1 MSKATERKVG
11 ATGGSDRQPDLNVL
25 MDANGAYFDA
35 ALKSSEALFRGMA
48 ALQQEIVQLASQR
61 LQEGFEMSR
70 SLAGCSDPSQAFGMQ
85 CDAARKATEQFLA
98 ETGKLMTLS
107 AQIAGDCLEPLQDR
121 AKETLSR
128 LARR

>member
-1 MSKATERKVG
+1 ME
-11 ATGGSDRQPDLNVL
+11 RQPDLNGL
-25 MDANGAYFDA
+25 MEASGAYFDA
-35 ALKSSEALFRGMA
+35 AMKSSEALFRGMA
-48 ALQQEIVQLASQR
+48 TLQQEIVQLAGQR
-61 LQEGFEMSR
+61 MQDGFEVSR
-70 SLAGCSDPSQAFGMQ
+70 SLAGCSDPSQAFGVQ

-128 LARR
+128 LGKQR